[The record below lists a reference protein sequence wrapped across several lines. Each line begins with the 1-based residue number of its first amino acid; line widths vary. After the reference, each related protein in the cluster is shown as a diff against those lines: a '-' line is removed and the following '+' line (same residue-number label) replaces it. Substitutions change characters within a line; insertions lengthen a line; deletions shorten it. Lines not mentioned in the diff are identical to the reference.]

1 MHAVVIESLE
11 EYLAGT
17 LEPVE
22 RKAIEAHLSHC
33 SMCLEEISGMQDV
46 SSLFSAL
53 RVEEPVAPAPGF
65 YARVMQ
71 DVEARKRPSFTGVF
85 DLGFARRMAFASLL
99 TITVLG
105 GFLIS
110 RDHSYRP
117 GYTPDSVMAQQNL
130 PSFDNSSPDNMLV
143 TLTNYER

>member
-22 RKAIEAHLSHC
+22 QKAVETHLSHC
-33 SMCLEEISGMQDV
+33 STCQEEISGMREV
-46 SSLFSAL
+46 SSLFGAL
-53 RVEEPVAPAPGF
+53 RVEEPFAPPPGF
-65 YARVMQ
+65 YARVLQ
-71 DVEARKRPSFTGVF
+71 DVEARKRPAFTGIF

-99 TITVLG
+99 TLAVIG
-105 GFLIS
+105 GFLVS

-130 PSFDNSSPDNMLV
+130 PSFDTSSPDNMLV

>member
-17 LEPVE
+17 LELAE
-22 RKAIEAHLSHC
+22 QKAVDAHLSHC
-33 SMCLEEISGMQDV
+33 SMCQEEVSGMQDV
-46 SSLFSAL
+46 SSLLGAL
-53 RVEEPVAPAPGF
+53 RVEEPIAPPPGF

-71 DVEARKRPSFTGVF
+71 DVEARKRPAFSSVF

-99 TITVLG
+99 TIAVLG
-105 GFLIS
+105 GFLVS
-110 RDHSYRP
+110 RDHSSQP

-130 PSFDNSSPDNMLV
+130 PSFDAASPDNMLV